1 MKHTHKI
8 ALTLLVLSGLSNTA
22 HAQRDPKSREEK
34 RTERQDVISK
44 MTPEQRQ
51 QYFQNRMQDRA
62 KNMTPEQRQ
71 RMAERMQQ
79 MQNGGGQNWG
89 GQNGD
94 AAGADGQGDPQQ
106 GAATAKANQ
115 MRAAMIAAGITE
127 TPVQDDIIAFILQQE
142 KVRASLLQV
151 AQTAAQ
157 ALIKPT
163 VPEGTPPVV
172 ETAAVEGQPAAPAA
186 IDIKVANAEVERT
199 IGDYESALE
208 AEKDRY
214 ATDLKDLDQKVSYS
228 TTPRIK
234 SFLSLIGVLN
244 FESYALGGPSV
255 IFAAA
260 APQRGG
266 RNRGGAQGQ
275 NGGGQGQFGGGNQ
288 GGGGQ
293 GQFGG
298 GNQGRFGGPQT
309 GEAVP
314 MQPAMN

>member
-1 MKHTHKI
+1 MRTKNLC
-8 ALTLLVLSGLSNTA
+8 ALTALIGLAVTQSA
-22 HAQRDPKSREEK
+22 FAQREAISRED
-34 RTERQDVISK
+34 RRAQRSAATEN
-44 MTPEQRQ
+44 MTPQERQ
-51 QYFQNRMQDRA
+51 QYFQNRMQQRQQA
-62 KNMTPEQRQ
+62 MTPEQRQ

-94 AAGADGQGDPQQ
+94 AAGPDGQGDPQQ

-127 TPVQDDIIAFILQQE
+127 TQVQDDIIAFILQQE

-172 ETAAVEGQPAAPAA
+172 ETAAVDGQPAAPAA

-199 IGDYESALE
+199 IGDYETALE
-208 AEKDRY
+208 TEKDRY
-214 ATDLKDLDQKVSYS
+214 ANDLKDLDAKVSYS

-275 NGGGQGQFGGGNQ
+275 FGGGNQ

>member
-1 MKHTHKI
+1 MKNISRI
-8 ALTLLVLSGLSNTA
+8 ALIATFGFVSIA
-22 HAQRDPKSREEK
+22 HAQREAPSREDRRAARRE
-34 RTERQDVISK
+34 QVGQMSD
-44 MTPEQRQ
+44 EQRQ
-51 QYFQNRMQDRA
+51 QYFQQRMAARMQ
-62 KNMTPEQRQ
+62 NMTPEQRAQ
-71 RMAERMQQ
+71 WQERMQQ
-79 MQNGGGQNWG
+79 GQQNGGGQNWG

-208 AEKDRY
+208 TEKDRY